1 MIVLKVLDDAELVLA
16 DLEVNLGK
24 QIRHAVTLC
33 VRQNGNITPLNT
45 PDGRPI
51 QMREENTIQTIE
63 ETFDDDESNEKLMEK
78 VYETELGDAF
88 EKVENGVGVGE
99 TNNKLEDDD
108 EEDCWKEYDEVN
120 GGIK

>member
-63 ETFDDDESNEKLMEK
+63 ETFDDDE
-78 VYETELGDAF
+78 V
-88 EKVENGVGVGE
+88 
-99 TNNKLEDDD
+99 
-108 EEDCWKEYDEVN
+108 DEVESARRTLDSADLILDRLRQLGEEGN
-120 GGIK
+120 

>member
-33 VRQNGNITPLNT
+33 VRQNGNITSLTT

-88 EKVENGVGVGE
+88 EKVENGVGIGE
-99 TNNKLEDDD
+99 INNKLEDD
-108 EEDCWKEYDEVN
+108 EKDCWKEYDEVN
-120 GGIK
+120 GE